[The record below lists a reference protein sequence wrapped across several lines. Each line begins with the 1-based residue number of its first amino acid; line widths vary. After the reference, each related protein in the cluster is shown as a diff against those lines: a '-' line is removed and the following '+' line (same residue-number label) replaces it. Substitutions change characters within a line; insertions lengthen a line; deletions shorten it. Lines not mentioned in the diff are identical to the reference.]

1 MRFGG
6 KGHVPSFFPSL
17 FSASSSSLYL
27 VFAPTSMHPSV
38 CVHLGL
44 SITEHHRESERK
56 AMDELN
62 IATTRLKLA
71 RFNHEKAYEET
82 ISDLDG
88 RESNLAARL
97 TELDQKKQSAAEAN
111 GNPDA
116 ADDDLVEI
124 NAGGKIVAAKRST
137 LTRIAGTRFEA
148 LFSGRWDKILQRDSH
163 GRIFLDVNPSCFRAI
178 VDHLNEMIISSEDTP
193 PDPPSVD
200 DEHYQILQDHLELF
214 DLPLIVILPDSNIMK
229 ERSHINLLHA
239 WLKEDGSEG
248 DFGLLYR
255 SSRDG
260 IAPTHF
266 HTRCDN
272 KGCTLTIIETTCGRV
287 IGGYSNI
294 SWTSHAYH
302 AFADKTFLF
311 VLASSGLSSPC
322 KLKLKN
328 ADGSNAIYSYLS
340 HGPTFGGARD
350 MIVDGSSQVIWYSNP
365 LGHSYHPGP
374 LPHGAFT
381 IKEIEVFQVTRP
393 LPTVPAVI
401 RPVTRFSDDINKAI
415 TEKQA
420 CLLKAETEMQLLEDN
435 FIDKQEFI
443 QKFASGVAKDVVVI
457 NVSGAIMATK
467 RSTLCIA
474 IDSVLSQQFDDSKWT
489 EQGFNGKR
497 VKDWGPDEVSTWAKG
512 VDGLSDNV
520 SIVLYENEITGRE
533 LLALN
538 IEGLKMMGIERAGTL
553 CLVLDEIKFLKQ
565 KSEEIVT
572 LIEHSPY
579 CFGKILDYLR
589 SKQLHSLGLLVK
601 EPALPEV
608 QESEQKRFEV
618 VVKYYF
624 PGDSAKFILGGVV
637 GSTAGMEDTSS
648 SSLLNG

>member
-1 MRFGG
+1 
-6 KGHVPSFFPSL
+6 
-17 FSASSSSLYL
+17 
-27 VFAPTSMHPSV
+27 
-38 CVHLGL
+38 
-44 SITEHHRESERK
+44 
-56 AMDELN
+56 MDELN
-62 IATTRLKLA
+62 IANTRLKLA

-88 RESNLAARL
+88 SESSLAARL
-97 TELDQKKQSAAEAN
+97 AELDQKKQAAAEAN

-137 LTRIAGTRFEA
+137 LTRITGTRFEA
-148 LFSGRWDKILQRDSH
+148 LFSGRWDKVLQRDSH
-163 GRIFLDVNPSCFRAI
+163 GRIFLDVNPACFRAI

-200 DEHYQILQDHLELF
+200 DEHNQILQDHLELF
-214 DLPLIVILPDSNIMK
+214 DLPPIVKLPDSNIVK
-229 ERSHINLLHA
+229 DRSHIDLLHV

-248 DFGLLYR
+248 DFSLLYR

-260 IAPTHF
+260 IAPTNF

-294 SWTSHAYH
+294 SWTTYPQHIT
-302 AFADKTFLF
+302 ADKAFLF
-311 VLASSGLSSPC
+311 VLANSGLSSPC
-322 KLKLKN
+322 KLKLKI
-328 ADGSNAIYSYLS
+328 AGGTNAIFSSSSY
-340 HGPTFGGARD
+340 GPTFGGAQD
-350 MIVDGSSQVIWYSNP
+350 MIVDGASQVKWYSNLA
-365 LGHSYHPGP
+365 LGHTYHPGP
-374 LPHGAFT
+374 PPHGVFT

-420 CLLKAETEMQLLEDN
+420 CLLKAESEMQLLEDN
-435 FIDKQEFI
+435 FIDEQEFI

-489 EQGFNGKR
+489 EQGFDGKR
-497 VKDWGPDEVSTWAKG
+497 VKDWRPDEVCNWAKS
-512 VDGLSDNV
+512 VDGLSENV

-589 SKQLHSLGLLVK
+589 SKQLHSLGLLEK

-608 QESEQKRFEV
+608 QDSQQKRFEK

-624 PGDSAKFILGGVV
+624 PGDGAKFILGGGV
-637 GSTAGMEDTSS
+637 
-648 SSLLNG
+648 